1 MQSADNDLPWVIMT
15 VSLVSSARLPRLGS
29 SPYLVVLLHGFCVYF
44 YYWWSCCM
52 TSVFTSIIGEA
63 AAWLLCLLLL
73 LVKLLHGF
81 CIYCQC
87 MAFGTSMV
95 LHLCLLPVHRFWYF
109 YGVASVSTASVFWYF
124 YGVASVSTASVF
136 WYFYGVA
143 SVSTSCD
150 GDGSL
155 VTYYCLMN
163 SCLFLN
169 KFM

>member
-1 MQSADNDLPWVIMT
+1 MT
-15 VSLVSSARLPRLGS
+15 SVSTSIIGEAAAWLQCLLLL
-29 SPYLVVLLHGFCVYF
+29 LVVLLHGFCVY
-44 YYWWSCCM
+44 
-52 TSVFTSIIGEA
+52 
-63 AAWLLCLLLL
+63 
-73 LVKLLHGF
+73 
-81 CIYCQC
+81 CQC
-87 MAFGTSMV
+87 M
-95 LHLCLLPVHRFWYF
+95 
-109 YGVASVSTASVFWYF
+109 
-124 YGVASVSTASVF
+124 ASVSTASVF